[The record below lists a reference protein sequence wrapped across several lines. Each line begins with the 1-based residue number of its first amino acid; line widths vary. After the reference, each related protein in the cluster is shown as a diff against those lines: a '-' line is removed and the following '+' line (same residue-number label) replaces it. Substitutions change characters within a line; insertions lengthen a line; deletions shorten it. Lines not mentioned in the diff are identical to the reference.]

1 MTTKLLHVPALS
13 ILLLKNY
20 AIDCIRQS
28 KVFSFTKLNYLYLC
42 KYNNKLIKEFKKG
55 DLEIVMATMNRDSLD
70 FLIPIF
76 PFCHFSEFSI
86 LIINQTLENKLLV
99 SDFPSIRVVNS
110 FEKGLS
116 KSRNLGL
123 QNAKGKIILIAD
135 DDEIFKEDFESSIL
149 EAHNNYP
156 EAASICFAIEDSNG
170 FLFKKY
176 PSQTKLQLNNLD
188 IFNILSIEISLK
200 KTVLN
205 QLNSK
210 FDTNFGL
217 GSPFMM
223 GEEAIFLSD
232 WKKQNKSIIIVPKLI
247 TSHPSISTDD
257 KLNFEQRYYIQGA
270 FLTRVSNDGYFKGV
284 FMKLF
289 FDIKQ
294 NKIKINQ
301 VFAALK
307 SANKGKEAF
316 LQITK

>member
-1 MTTKLLHVPALS
+1 M
-13 ILLLKNY
+13 
-20 AIDCIRQS
+20 
-28 KVFSFTKLNYLYLC
+28 
-42 KYNNKLIKEFKKG
+42 IKEFKKG

-70 FLIPIF
+70 FLIPMF
-76 PFCHFSEFSI
+76 PFSHFSEFSI
-86 LIINQTLENKLLV
+86 LIINQTLENKLLI
-99 SDFPSIRVVNS
+99 SEFPSVRVVNS

-123 QNAKGKIILIAD
+123 QNAHGKIVLLAD
-135 DDEIFKEDFESSIL
+135 DDEVFKEDFESIIL

-156 EAASICFAIEDSNG
+156 GAASICFSIEGTNG
-170 FLFKKY
+170 LLFKKY

-188 IFNILSIEISLK
+188 IFNVLSIEISLK
-200 KTVLN
+200 KAVFD
-205 QLNSK
+205 QLKIN

-217 GSPFMM
+217 GSSFMM

-232 WKKQNKSIIIVPKLI
+232 WKKQKQNIIIVPKVI
-247 TSHPSISTDD
+247 ATHPVVSTDD
-257 KLNFEQRYYIQGA
+257 KLNLEQRYYVLGA
-270 FLTRVSNDGYFKGV
+270 FLTRVSNYNYHKGV
-284 FMKLF
+284 FLKLF

-307 SANKGKEAF
+307 NANKGKEDF

>member
-1 MTTKLLHVPALS
+1 M
-13 ILLLKNY
+13 
-20 AIDCIRQS
+20 
-28 KVFSFTKLNYLYLC
+28 
-42 KYNNKLIKEFKKG
+42 IKEFKKG

-76 PFCHFSEFSI
+76 PFCHFSDFSI
-86 LIINQTLENKLLV
+86 LIINQTLEDRLLV
-99 SDFPSIRVVNS
+99 SDFPSIRVINS

-149 EAHNNYP
+149 GAHNNYP

-232 WKKQNKSIIIVPKLI
+232 WKKQKQNIIIVPKVI
-247 TSHPSISTDD
+247 TRHPSISTDD
-257 KLNFEQRYYIQGA
+257 KLNLEQRYYVQGA
-270 FLTRVSNDGYFKGV
+270 FFTRVSNYSYFKGV

-307 SANKGKEAF
+307 NTNKGKEAF

>member
-1 MTTKLLHVPALS
+1 M
-13 ILLLKNY
+13 
-20 AIDCIRQS
+20 
-28 KVFSFTKLNYLYLC
+28 
-42 KYNNKLIKEFKKG
+42 IKEFKKG
-55 DLEIVMATMNRDSLD
+55 DLEIVMATMNRDSFD

-86 LIINQTLENKLLV
+86 LIINQTSESKLLV
-99 SDFPSIRVVNS
+99 SEFPSIRVVNS

-135 DDEIFKEDFESSIL
+135 DDEVFKEDFESNIL

-156 EAASICFAIEDSNG
+156 EVASICFAIEDSNG
-170 FLFKKY
+170 SLFKKY

-200 KTVLN
+200 KTALN

-217 GSPFMM
+217 GSSFMM

-232 WKKQNKSIIIVPKLI
+232 LKKQKQSIIIVPKVI
-247 TSHPSISTDD
+247 ASHPEVSTDD
-257 KLNFEQRYYIQGA
+257 KLNFKQRYYVRGA
-270 FLTRVSNDGYFKGV
+270 FLTRVSNDSYFKGV

-307 SANKGKEAF
+307 SANKGKEDF